1 MPLSDIELET
11 ITCVLADRM
20 EARRR
25 TIIPRLMD
33 VEEAARYLGQ
43 PVGAVRLMIQRG
55 TLPLTRLDDK
65 SQVDRL
71 ILDEIVCGRIPT
83 VATRDPY
90 TSALAAIRRRPSE
103 RRFVYFVA
111 SGEDSVKI
119 GVTDDVLS
127 RMKALQTTSPLPL
140 KLLLVVP
147 GDKETKYELHQAF
160 GALRISGGWFRLEGP
175 LKRLVEGIE

>member
-1 MPLSDIELET
+1 MPLSDKELET
-11 ITCVLADRM
+11 IACVLADKMDTRG
-20 EARRR
+20 R
-25 TIIPRLMD
+25 TIMPRLMD
-33 VEEAARYLGQ
+33 VEGAARYLGQ
-43 PVGAVRLMIQRG
+43 SVGVVRLMIQRG
-55 TLPLTRLDDK
+55 TLPLTRLDGK
-65 SQVDRL
+65 IQVDRL
-71 ILDEIVCGRIPT
+71 VLDEIVGGRIPT
-83 VATRDPY
+83 VATRDPF

-160 GALRISGGWFRLEGP
+160 WALRISGGWFRLEGP